1 MITVYHLGRSQSDRI
16 VWLMEELG
24 LPYNLEW
31 FDRGEDQLA
40 PQAYRDLHPVG
51 TSPIIR
57 DGDTV
62 LSESA
67 AICEYVSQK
76 YGNGALSVQPTDKHY
91 ADYLYWMQFNAN
103 VQSVFFAKISVG
115 DSAEPSRALAM
126 LQRRE
131 DAYYQFLDEQL
142 GKYPFIAGDKLSCA
156 DIMAVF
162 NLTTLALFGGRPV
175 DDLANVQAYVARIQ
189 KRPAYIKAMA
199 IAGPSATAPV

>member
-76 YGNGALSVQPTDKHY
+76 YGNGALSVQP
-91 ADYLYWMQFNAN
+91 
-103 VQSVFFAKISVG
+103 
-115 DSAEPSRALAM
+115 
-126 LQRRE
+126 
-131 DAYYQFLDEQL
+131 
-142 GKYPFIAGDKLSCA
+142 LSL
-156 DIMAVF
+156 IH
-162 NLTTLALFGGRPV
+162 
-175 DDLANVQAYVARIQ
+175 I
-189 KRPAYIKAMA
+189 
-199 IAGPSATAPV
+199 